1 MAALSVNTNYGALVA
16 LQQLN
21 KTSMDLATTQ
31 NRINTGLKVAGA
43 KDNGAVYSIAQSMRA
58 DHKSLDA
65 AMNSVNMGKSVLEVT
80 VSSLEAVSDLL
91 VEMKQK
97 AVAASDATLTVAQ
110 RTAYQNDYNELRT
123 QITTIV
129 NNASFNGINL
139 LNDDAATN
147 LMEILT
153 NPDGTDANNMTV
165 SGIDVVPG
173 SAGGTMAT
181 LVAGAWTNA
190 TTGAADA
197 LASVA
202 IVDGMVDAVNAQL
215 ATFGSRAK
223 AVDIL
228 GTMLTKIQ
236 DALEAGIGNLVD
248 ADMAKESAKLQSLQ
262 VKQQL
267 GVQALSIA
275 NQSPS
280 IILSLFRG

>member
-16 LQQLN
+16 LQQLQN
-21 KTSMDLATTQ
+21 TSMQLEQTQ

-43 KDNGAVYSIAQSMRA
+43 KDNGAVFSIAQSMRA

-80 VSSLEAVSDLL
+80 NSSLQAVSDLL

-97 AVAASDATLTVAQ
+97 AVAASDSTLTVAQ

-123 QITTIV
+123 QITTV
-129 NNASFNGINL
+129 VTNASFNGINL
-139 LNDDAATN
+139 LADDAATN
-147 LMEILT
+147 LIELIT
-153 NPDGTDANNMTV
+153 NPDGTDAQNLTV
-165 SGIDVVPG
+165 AGVDVLPG

-202 IVDGMVDAVNAQL
+202 IVDSMINAVNTQMSS
-215 ATFGSRAK
+215 FGSRAK

-248 ADMAKESAKLQSLQ
+248 ADMAKESARLQSLQ

-275 NQSPS
+275 NQSPQ
-280 IILSLFRG
+280 IILSLFRV